1 MRDTLPSDGIAARIS
16 VDDGTDE
23 DTYVYQNRDK
33 RSVGENGTF
42 AGRPVTAAE
51 LRARIKAGKG
61 YEHRVHIKLTETL
74 HYVPQSDLL
83 GETIPMLHSNATLPR
98 TLPENVVPQPR
109 SMPEHNITPLLK
121 RSTAKD
127 LEAAQNIVKKA
138 LADSSRLNKAR
149 VARPL
154 RNKYSLKPGSIVGGG
169 GVAGKQNMASR
180 GIDQDVPPLL
190 DITDEI
196 AAAAALVAE
205 ADSMGGWKN
214 VTKRAATASAGTYW
228 MQSLA
233 RKGTVP
239 WGDEPNYAIF
249 RNVLDYGAVGDGI
262 THPMWQR
269 MQWVYD

>member
-1 MRDTLPSDGIAARIS
+1 
-16 VDDGTDE
+16 
-23 DTYVYQNRDK
+23 
-33 RSVGENGTF
+33 
-42 AGRPVTAAE
+42 
-51 LRARIKAGKG
+51 
-61 YEHRVHIKLTETL
+61 
-74 HYVPQSDLL
+74 
-83 GETIPMLHSNATLPR
+83 
-98 TLPENVVPQPR
+98 
-109 SMPEHNITPLLK
+109 MPEHNVTPLLK

-127 LEAAQNIVKKA
+127 LEAARNIVKKA

-205 ADSMGGWKN
+205 ADSQGGWKN

-228 MQSLA
+228 MQ
-233 RKGTVP
+233 R
-239 WGDEPNYAIF
+239 
-249 RNVLDYGAVGDGI
+249 
-262 THPMWQR
+262 
-269 MQWVYD
+269 